1 MSASQPVG
9 STAASIKSTKA
20 PKTVSVK
27 KTTDPIAR
35 AAASLVHTISLFV
48 HDRPGVLVR
57 VAIVFARRG
66 YNIEGLVV
74 SPAARAG
81 FSRMTITCSGDP
93 GTLEKIIK
101 QLAKMIDVVHAIDHT
116 GTAIIEAEIALLK
129 IECSID
135 ERTQILQIVDQ
146 FKARVVDYGAES
158 LVIRAYG
165 SSEKIDA
172 LILLLQPFQLNEL
185 IRSGKVIMTRGVE
198 TT

>member
-1 MSASQPVG
+1 MSAVQPLT
-9 STAASIKSTKA
+9 STGAGLASA
-20 PKTVSVK
+20 PAQS
-27 KTTDPIAR
+27 P
-35 AAASLVHTISLFV
+35 VHTISLFV

-66 YNIEGLVV
+66 YNIESLVV
-74 SPAARAG
+74 SPAAREG

-93 GTLEKIIK
+93 STLEQIIK
-101 QLAKMIDVVHAIDHT
+101 QLAKLVDVVHAIDHT
-116 GTAIIEAEIALLK
+116 GQAIIEAEIALLK
-129 IECSID
+129 LECGID

-146 FKARVVDYGAES
+146 FKCRVVDYGPES

-172 LILLLQPFQLNEL
+172 LILLLKPYRLTEL
-185 IRSGKVIMTRGVE
+185 IRSGKVIMTRGAE

>member
-1 MSASQPVG
+1 MSAAQALRPTG
-9 STAASIKSTKA
+9 EDPATAATPSQI
-20 PKTVSVK
+20 
-27 KTTDPIAR
+27 
-35 AAASLVHTISLFV
+35 HTISLFV

-66 YNIEGLVV
+66 YNIESLVV
-74 SPAARAG
+74 SPAARSG
-81 FSRMTITCSGDP
+81 YSRMTITCSGDP
-93 GTLEKIIK
+93 STLEQIIK
-101 QLAKMIDVVHAIDHT
+101 QLAKLVDVVHAIDHT
-116 GTAIIEAEIALLK
+116 GQEIIEAEIALLK
-129 IECSID
+129 IQCGID

-146 FKARVVDYGAES
+146 FKCRVVDYGSES

-172 LILLLQPFQLNEL
+172 LILLLKPYRLSEL